1 MNVAFYLTEEMTSQR
16 DVPTV
21 PDNSLAAFVTS
32 ALPEGE
38 SKAEDRIAKDMGDYA
53 HNELKK
59 QESTTLLN
67 VSVKLNSRLI
77 LTGIFLQEMLLNKSI
92 YNTGLTIY

>member
-1 MNVAFYLTEEMTSQR
+1 MKSRLHQEQIPGASIVYVYFIFLVCKFAEEMTSQR

-38 SKAEDRIAKDMGDYA
+38 VKSDDLSNNIIGDGN
-53 HNELKK
+53 NETKK
-59 QESTTLLN
+59 HDSTALLN
-67 VSVKLNSRLI
+67 VSLFAS
-77 LTGIFLQEMLLNKSI
+77 T
-92 YNTGLTIY
+92 